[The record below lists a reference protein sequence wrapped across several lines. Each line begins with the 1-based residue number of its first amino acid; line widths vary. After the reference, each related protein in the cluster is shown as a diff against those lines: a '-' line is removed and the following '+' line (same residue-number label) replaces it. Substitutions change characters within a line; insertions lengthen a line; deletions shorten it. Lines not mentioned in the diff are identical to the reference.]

1 MAKTRKQTKKFLVR
15 GGAPIA
21 SGSQGC
27 IFLPALQLNAAS
39 KTAVRSA
46 NHGAISKVFTDK
58 GVYNREF
65 DIMNLVNAATR
76 GVGVVVFVGGP
87 NKQFIADKLNPEN
100 LAGLT
105 PPIGTACDRV
115 KISSPLY
122 VINQPR
128 IRGDVRDFQKTGEK
142 RPASFF
148 VKGYIALLRMRA
160 HGLVHMD
167 MASRNIFYNDTDA
180 LIGDFGYTLD
190 LADQEQASAGL
201 IEFGR
206 SHGLGMP
213 GNFAAQDQI
222 MPEAFLALSLHKLWD
237 RKKELVRTI
246 RDSIPYYQ
254 FEAKAVYDPI
264 IVRDTEQGLIMIK
277 DILYRKFEEVL
288 RMAEVTADANTFA
301 NYAFSIL
308 LNSDIK
314 KYIIAVLKYMD
325 IDIETKYRLL
335 KETLVDEDFTAFLKF
350 AAPEEVAA
358 AAALTAVAVPHSA
371 VNAAAEA
378 AAATA
383 VAEEAENNSE
393 NINIEQLK
401 GLHAASI
408 KFFEKQFGTRNINAA
423 YAKLKA
429 EKAEER
435 RARAA
440 EAVNTKI
447 MDELKGL
454 HAFNIA
460 FFEKEYGTRN
470 INVAYAKVKAEKAK
484 ESGNGGGAAAAAGAG
499 NGGAAGAGAPKKPTS
514 NLTEEELN
522 ARLAEFNNYTFGQG
536 SARRRKTRRH
546 RRR

>member
-1 MAKTRKQTKKFLVR
+1 MAKTRKHTKKFLVR

-58 GVYNREF
+58 GVYDREF
-65 DIMNLVNAATR
+65 DIMNLVNAATG

-201 IEFGR
+201 TEFGR

-213 GNFAAQDQI
+213 GNFVAQDQI

-237 RKKELVRTI
+237 RKKEIVRTI

-264 IVRDTEQGLIMIK
+264 RVRDTEQGLIMIK

-288 RMAEVTADANTFA
+288 RIAEETADANTFA

-314 KYIIAVLKYMD
+314 KYMIAVLKYMD

-350 AAPEEVAA
+350 AAPGEVAA
-358 AAALTAVAVPHSA
+358 AAALTAVAAPHSA
-371 VNAAAEA
+371 A
-378 AAATA
+378 AAAAAVTE

-401 GLHAASI
+401 GLHAANI
-408 KFFEKQFGTRNINAA
+408 KFFEKQFGTRNINEA

-429 EKAEER
+429 EKAEEKK
-435 RARAA
+435 ARAA

-454 HAFNIA
+454 HAFNIG

-484 ESGNGGGAAAAAGAG
+484 ETENEGGAAAGAG
-499 NGGAAGAGAPKKPTS
+499 SGAPKKPTS

-522 ARLAEFNNYTFGQG
+522 ARLAEFNNYNFGQG